1 MNAPACCAQP
11 LGWLLGRGWGGL
23 AGISVLCLVAG
34 EARGVDCP
42 DALHTLAQ
50 GGGRGRG
57 GGGGRGGRR
66 GWPAVLSL

>member
-1 MNAPACCAQP
+1 MSSQAGCAQP

-34 EARGVDCP
+34 EARCVDCP
-42 DALHTLAQ
+42 DALHTLVE
-50 GGGRGRG
+50 GSERGRG

-66 GWPAVLSL
+66 GSPTVLSL